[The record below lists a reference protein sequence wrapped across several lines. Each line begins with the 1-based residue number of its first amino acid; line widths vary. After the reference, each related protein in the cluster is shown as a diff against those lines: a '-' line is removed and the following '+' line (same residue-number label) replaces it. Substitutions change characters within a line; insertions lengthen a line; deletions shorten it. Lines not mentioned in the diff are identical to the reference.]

1 MENITKAAS
10 TLQLSRSL
18 LKTLQVL
25 LDFGADVNTEC
36 IFMGTALHLAYFLRN
51 ELAVKLLL
59 DRGADVN
66 ANGGLFE
73 TPLFAALYSGWRGV
87 NHKIIRMILEKG
99 ADVSGR
105 SRLHLTPLRYPCC
118 LIRL

>member
-1 MENITKAAS
+1 
-10 TLQLSRSL
+10 
-18 LKTLQVL
+18 
-25 LDFGADVNTEC
+25 
-36 IFMGTALHLAYFLRN
+36 
-51 ELAVKLLL
+51 
-59 DRGADVN
+59 
-66 ANGGLFE
+66 
-73 TPLFAALYSGWRGV
+73 LYSGWRGV